1 MSQTEGRAR
10 SVLIVDDEISNV
22 TLLVAM
28 LAKIGYSSV
37 EALTSPVQALEVLRT
52 SPPHIL
58 LLDLQMPDLS
68 GFEVMEQMAAMDVHP
83 LVLVLTADDTE
94 AAAER
99 ARSLGALA
107 ILLKPFS
114 RVELEQ
120 ALDSLGT
127 VPPES
132 A

>member
-1 MSQTEGRAR
+1 MRQPQT
-10 SVLIVDDEISNV
+10 VLIVDDEISNV